1 MMTVNKYVFL
11 KILVRSPVNQFIPL
25 NRKAMCA
32 REGVLGF
39 DLYHIS
45 IESSLFEPVPL
56 CESGTAI
63 SLVQDRLREFPFDK
77 MYVRQE
83 EVGKYYSCMEH
94 SLESVLDDP
103 EVDVE
108 GKSAM
113 IYSCA
118 SNVMEDVFRDPRSG
132 ANLDR
137 AKKITDNIIKFSL
150 NDTQSISHLLS
161 LSSHDYYTFTHC
173 VNVAVFA
180 VGLFQFIGRGTDA
193 DLHALALGAILHD
206 VGKTKID
213 DAILN
218 KPGRLTDEEFAIMQT
233 HSRLGYDLMKGKLG
247 VGPLDVILH
256 HHERFDGTGY
266 PEKLKAD
273 AISDN
278 AKVSTIADVYD
289 ALTTIRPYSDARK
302 PFEALVLMKEKM
314 VGHFAQKSFL
324 SFIQFLSGGSS

>member
-1 MMTVNKYVFL
+1 MTT
-11 KILVRSPVNQFIPL
+11 FIPL

-45 IESSLFEPVPL
+45 LEATLFEPRPL
-56 CESGTAI
+56 CQAGTAI
-63 SLVQDRLREFPFDK
+63 DKVQEHLREFPFDK
-77 MYVRQE
+77 MFVRQD
-83 EVGKYYSCMEH
+83 EVAQYYSCMEH
-94 SLESVLDDP
+94 SLESVIDDP

-132 ANLDR
+132 ANLER
-137 AKKITDNIIKFSL
+137 SKNITDNIIKFSL
-150 NDTQSISHLLS
+150 SDSRSISSLLS

-206 VGKTKID
+206 VGKTKIAD
-213 DAILN
+213 EILN
-218 KPGRLTDEEFAIMQT
+218 KPGRLTDEEFTIMQT
-233 HSRLGYDLMKGKLG
+233 HSRIGYDLMDGLLG

-266 PEKLKAD
+266 PDKLKAD
-273 AISDN
+273 DISDN
-278 AKVSTIADVYD
+278 AKISTIADVYD

-314 VGHFAQKSFL
+314 VGHFAQQSFL
-324 SFIQFLSGGSS
+324 AFIQFLSGSSSS

>member
-1 MMTVNKYVFL
+1 MN
-11 KILVRSPVNQFIPL
+11 NFIPL
-25 NRKAMCA
+25 NRKTMCA

-45 IESSLFEPVPL
+45 LEATSFEPRSL
-56 CESGTAI
+56 CPAGTDI
-63 SLVQDRLREFPFDK
+63 DKVQGLLREYPFDK

-83 EVGKYYSCMEH
+83 EIGKYYSCMEH
-94 SLESVLDDP
+94 SLGTVIGDP
-103 EVDVE
+103 LVDVD

-118 SNVMEDVFRDPRSG
+118 SNIMEDVFRDPRSG
-132 ANLDR
+132 KNLER
-137 AKKITDNIIKFSL
+137 SKAITDNIIKFSL
-150 NDTQSISHLLS
+150 SDTRSISSLLS

-180 VGLFQFIGRGTDA
+180 VGLFQFMGHGTDA

-206 VGKTKID
+206 VGKTRIAD
-213 DAILN
+213 TILN
-218 KPGRLTDEEFAIMQT
+218 KPGRLTDDEFLVMQT
-233 HSRLGYDLMKGKLG
+233 HSRKGYDLMKDSLG

-256 HHERFDGTGY
+256 HHERFDGSGY
-266 PEKLKAD
+266 PDKLKAD
-273 AISDN
+273 DISDI
-278 AKVSTIADVYD
+278 AKISTIADVYD

-302 PFEALVLMKEKM
+302 PFDALILMKEKM

-324 SFIQFLSGGSS
+324 SFIQFLSASGS